1 MNVNHFNPKKT
12 GMLFFDILNGY
23 VAAPE
28 PGKPRV
34 LKPWIQ
40 NAVRLSKAGRAAGL
54 PVFFAKGNHRPDN
67 ATTALLLTDTN
78 NSLTPWPNGEVT
90 KTKMHVIAGDKS
102 SDVLADLEPQA
113 DDYYIVKYRWSAF
126 HQTYLD
132 LALRTRGIDTIIVSG
147 GSTDVGVTSTLY
159 SARDLDYNMIVVSD
173 ACGTSHDQ
181 RAHDTLMELVFPRM
195 ARVRTTEQV
204 IEMLRKAKVV
214 RLRRVQPRVIRAQA
228 KNPWTTLRTRVDSA
242 ASR

>member
-1 MNVNHFNPKKT
+1 MNVNDFNLKKT
-12 GMLFFDILNGY
+12 ALLFFDILNGY
-23 VAAPE
+23 VPE
-28 PGKPRV
+28 PAPGKPRL

-40 NAVRLSKAGRAAGL
+40 NAVKLGKAGRAAGL

-102 SDVLADLEPQA
+102 SDVLADLQPQA

-126 HQTYLD
+126 FQTYLD
-132 LALRTRGIDTIIVSG
+132 LALRSRGIDTIIISG

-159 SARDLDYNMIVVSD
+159 SGRDLDYNQIVVSD

-181 RAHDTLMELVFPRM
+181 RAHDTLMEIIFPRM

-204 IEMLRKAKVV
+204 IAMIAKAGK
-214 RLRRVQPRVIRAQA
+214 
-228 KNPWTTLRTRVDSA
+228 
-242 ASR
+242 

>member
-1 MNVNHFNPKKT
+1 MNVNHFELKKT
-12 GMLFFDILNGY
+12 AMLFFDILNGY
-23 VAAPE
+23 VPE
-28 PGKPRV
+28 PAPGKPRV

-40 NAVRLSKAGRAAGL
+40 NAVRLGKVARAAGL

-102 SDVLADLEPQA
+102 SDVLADLEPHG

-132 LALRTRGIDTIIVSG
+132 LALRTRGIDTIIISG

-159 SARDLDYNMIVVSD
+159 SGRDLDYNMVVASD

-181 RAHDTLMELVFPRM
+181 RAHDMLMELVFPRM
-195 ARVRTTEQV
+195 SRVRTTDQI
-204 IEMLRKAKVV
+204 IEMIRKAK
-214 RLRRVQPRVIRAQA
+214 
-228 KNPWTTLRTRVDSA
+228 N
-242 ASR
+242 

>member
-1 MNVNHFNPKKT
+1 MNVNHFELKKT
-12 GMLFFDILNGY
+12 AMLFFDILNGY
-23 VAAPE
+23 VPEPE

-40 NAVRLSKAGRAAGL
+40 NAVRVAKAARAAGL

-90 KTKMHVIAGDKS
+90 KPKMHVIAGDKS
-102 SDVLADLEPQA
+102 SDVLADLEPKA

-132 LALRTRGIDTIIVSG
+132 LALRTRGIDTIIISG

-159 SARDLDYNMIVVSD
+159 SGRDLDYNMIVASD

-181 RAHDTLMELVFPRM
+181 RAHDMLMELVFPRM
-195 ARVRTTEQV
+195 SRVRTTDQV
-204 IEMLRKAKVV
+204 IEMM
-214 RLRRVQPRVIRAQA
+214 QQA
-228 KNPWTTLRTRVDSA
+228 KN
-242 ASR
+242 

>member
-1 MNVNHFNPKKT
+1 MNVHHFDPKRT
-12 GMLFFDILNGY
+12 AMLFFDILNGY
-23 VAAPE
+23 VPE
-28 PGKPRV
+28 PQTGQPRA

-40 NAVRLSKAGRAAGL
+40 NAVRLSKAARAGGL
-54 PVFFAKGNHRPDN
+54 PIFFAKGNHRPDN

-78 NSLTPWPNGEVT
+78 NSLQPWPNGEVT

-102 SDVLADLEPQA
+102 SDVLADLEPQP

-126 HQTYLD
+126 FQTYLD
-132 LALRTRGIDTIIVSG
+132 LALRTRAIDTIIVSG

-159 SARDLDYNMIVVSD
+159 SGRDLNYNMIVVSD

-195 ARVRTTEQV
+195 ARVRTTDQV
-204 IEMLRKAKVV
+204 LAMLQKK
-214 RLRRVQPRVIRAQA
+214 
-228 KNPWTTLRTRVDSA
+228 TS
-242 ASR
+242 

>member
-1 MNVNHFNPKKT
+1 MNVNHFDPRKT
-12 GMLFFDILNGY
+12 AMLFFDILNGY
-23 VAAPE
+23 VPQAE
-28 PGKPRV
+28 PGKPRM

-40 NAVRLSKAGRAAGL
+40 NAVRLGKAARAARL

-102 SDVLADLEPQA
+102 SDVLAELEPQA

-132 LALRTRGIDTIIVSG
+132 LALRTRGIDTVIISG

-159 SARDLDYNMIVVSD
+159 SGRDLDYNMIVASD

-195 ARVRTTEQV
+195 SRVRTTDQV
-204 IEMLRKAKVV
+204 IAMLQKA
-214 RLRRVQPRVIRAQA
+214 R
-228 KNPWTTLRTRVDSA
+228 S
-242 ASR
+242 

>member
-1 MNVNHFNPKKT
+1 MNVNDFELKKT
-12 GMLFFDILNGY
+12 AMLFFDILNGY
-23 VAAPE
+23 VPE
-28 PGKPRV
+28 PAPGQSRS

-40 NAVRLSKAGRAAGL
+40 NAVRLGKAARAAGL

-90 KTKMHVIAGDKS
+90 KTRMHVIAGDKS
-102 SDVLADLEPQA
+102 SDVLADLEPQP

-126 HQTYLD
+126 YQTYLD
-132 LALRTRGIDTIIVSG
+132 LALRTRGIDTIIISG

-159 SARDLDYNMIVVSD
+159 SGRDLDYNMIVASD

-181 RAHDTLMELVFPRM
+181 RAHDMLIKLVFPRM
-195 ARVRTTEQV
+195 SRVRTTDQV
-204 IEMLRKAKVV
+204 IAML
-214 RLRRVQPRVIRAQA
+214 QQS
-228 KNPWTTLRTRVDSA
+228 N
-242 ASR
+242 

>member
-1 MNVNHFNPKKT
+1 MNVNQFDPKKT
-12 GMLFFDILNGY
+12 AMLFFDILNGY

-28 PGKPRV
+28 PGKPRA

-40 NAVRLSKAGRAAGL
+40 NAVRLSKAARAAGL

-78 NSLTPWPNGEVT
+78 NSLTPWPNGEVI

-102 SDVLADLEPQA
+102 SEVLADLEPQA

-132 LALRTRGIDTIIVSG
+132 LALRTRGIDTVIVSG

-159 SARDLDYNMIVVSD
+159 SGRDLDYNMIVASD

-181 RAHDTLMELVFPRM
+181 RAHDMLMQLVFPRM
-195 ARVRTTEQV
+195 SRVRTTDQV
-204 IEMLRKAKVV
+204 ITMLKKT
-214 RLRRVQPRVIRAQA
+214 
-228 KNPWTTLRTRVDSA
+228 N
-242 ASR
+242 

>member
-1 MNVNHFNPKKT
+1 MNVNHFELKKT
-12 GMLFFDILNGY
+12 AMLFFDILNGY
-23 VAAPE
+23 VPAPE
-28 PGKPRV
+28 PGKSRV

-40 NAVRLSKAGRAAGL
+40 NAVRLGKAARAAGL

-78 NSLTPWPNGEVT
+78 NSLTRWPNGEVT

-102 SDVLADLEPQA
+102 SDVLADLEPQT

-132 LALRTRGIDTIIVSG
+132 LALRTRGIDTIIISG

-159 SARDLDYNMIVVSD
+159 SGRDLDYNMIVASD

-181 RAHDTLMELVFPRM
+181 RAHDMLMELVFPRM
-195 ARVRTTEQV
+195 SRVRTTDQV
-204 IEMLRKAKVV
+204 IAMIQEAGR
-214 RLRRVQPRVIRAQA
+214 
-228 KNPWTTLRTRVDSA
+228 
-242 ASR
+242 

>member
-1 MNVNHFNPKKT
+1 MNVKDFSSKNT
-12 GMLFFDILNGY
+12 GLLFFDILNGY
-23 VAAPE
+23 LPAPE

-147 GSTDVGVTSTLY
+147 GSTDVGVTSTVY
-159 SARDLDYNMIVVSD
+159 SARDLDYNLIVVSD

-204 IEMLRKAKVV
+204 IEMLRNAKE
-214 RLRRVQPRVIRAQA
+214 
-228 KNPWTTLRTRVDSA
+228 
-242 ASR
+242 

>member
-1 MNVNHFNPKKT
+1 MNLNDFDLKKT
-12 GMLFFDILNGY
+12 ALLFFDILNGY
-23 VAAPE
+23 VPEPE
-28 PGKPRV
+28 PGKPRI
-34 LKPWIQ
+34 LEPWIQ

-54 PVFFAKGNHRPDN
+54 PIFFAKGNHRPDN
-67 ATTALLLTDTN
+67 ATTALILTDTN
-78 NSLTPWPNGEVT
+78 NSLTPWPNGEVI

-102 SDVLADLEPQA
+102 SDVLADLGPES

-126 HQTYLD
+126 FQTYLD
-132 LALRTRGIDTIIVSG
+132 LALRSRGIDTIIISG

-159 SARDLDYNMIVVSD
+159 SGRDLDYNMIVVSD

-195 ARVRTTEQV
+195 SRVRKTDRV
-204 IEMLRKAKVV
+204 IEMMQR
-214 RLRRVQPRVIRAQA
+214 
-228 KNPWTTLRTRVDSA
+228 

>member
-1 MNVNHFNPKKT
+1 MNVNHFELKKT
-12 GMLFFDILNGY
+12 AMLFFDILNGY
-23 VAAPE
+23 VPE
-28 PGKPRV
+28 PESGKPRV

-40 NAVRLSKAGRAAGL
+40 NAVRLGRAARAAGL

-102 SDVLADLEPQA
+102 SDVLADLEPKA

-132 LALRTRGIDTIIVSG
+132 LALRTRGIDTIIISG

-159 SARDLDYNMIVVSD
+159 SGRDLDYNMIVASD

-181 RAHDTLMELVFPRM
+181 RGHDMLMELVFPRM
-195 ARVRTTEQV
+195 SRVRTTDQV
-204 IEMLRKAKVV
+204 IEMMQKAK
-214 RLRRVQPRVIRAQA
+214 
-228 KNPWTTLRTRVDSA
+228 N
-242 ASR
+242 

>member
-1 MNVNHFNPKKT
+1 MNVNHFDLKKT
-12 GMLFFDILNGY
+12 ALLFFDILNGY
-23 VAAPE
+23 VPAPE
-28 PGKPRV
+28 PGKSRA

-40 NAVRLSKAGRAAGL
+40 NAVRLSKAGRAADL

-90 KTKMHVIAGDKS
+90 KTKMHVVAGDKS
-102 SDVLADLEPQA
+102 SDVLADLEPHP

-126 HQTYLD
+126 FQTYLD
-132 LALRTRGIDTIIVSG
+132 LALRTRGIDTIIISG

-159 SARDLDYNMIVVSD
+159 SGRDLDYNLIVVSD

-181 RAHDTLMELVFPRM
+181 RAHDVLMQLIFPRM
-195 ARVRTTEQV
+195 SRVRTTDQV
-204 IEMLRKAKVV
+204 IDMMQKAKG
-214 RLRRVQPRVIRAQA
+214 
-228 KNPWTTLRTRVDSA
+228 
-242 ASR
+242 